1 MYSVQVLP
9 LLQVQIIDVENQTYS
24 DTDVII
30 VGTDGLWDVISN
42 TKAVE
47 IVRFSVST
55 SGTDNKDR

>member
-47 IVRFSVST
+47 IVRSSVST